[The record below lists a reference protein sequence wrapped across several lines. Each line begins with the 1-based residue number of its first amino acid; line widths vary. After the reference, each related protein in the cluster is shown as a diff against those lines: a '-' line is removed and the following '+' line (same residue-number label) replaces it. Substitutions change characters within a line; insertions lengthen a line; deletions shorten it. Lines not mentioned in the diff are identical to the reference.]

1 MPNFNLFMMHE
12 ISLVRNMLR
21 TLQEEFPDRIDKL
34 VGIYLQVG
42 LLSNIQP
49 ILLQT
54 AFEAVLLDE
63 PTYSG
68 ARLKVE
74 VLPILIACD
83 ACGATTEVQD
93 YHFVCRCGAPSS
105 NIIQGQ
111 EMMISKVEFEIAY
124 T

>member
-1 MPNFNLFMMHE
+1 MPNFNLSMMHE
-12 ISLVRNMLR
+12 ISLVRNILR

-49 ILLQT
+49 ILMQT

-68 ARLKVE
+68 ARLEVE
-74 VLPILIACD
+74 VLPILIACE

-111 EMMISKVEFEIAY
+111 EMMINKVEFEI